1 MTERG
6 ESGCRIDRISR
17 IETARLHAQKR
28 IEYGPIWPD
37 VGVKLIEKRRIE
49 GNLCQIDVA

>member
-37 VGVKLIEKRRIE
+37 TVNEPIEKEQRK
-49 GNLCQIDVA
+49 GNLYQIDVV